1 MDANGIINNTRFKS
15 NLQFK
20 VLYKSLVLTILIF
33 IY

>member
-1 MDANGIINNTRFKS
+1 VDANDIFNNMPFKS

-20 VLYKSLVLTILIF
+20 VLYESLVLAILIF